1 MKLAYPEIETVFH
14 FGNACC
20 HSLIIENPDLF
31 YRFVDDLVR
40 QCRGEDGV
48 AVLSMDDKTLP
59 IAGNL
64 DLITD
69 FFSFEINRKVLLNR
83 IFAKLEKQA
92 LAPDFY
98 ERTQQLVCQTE
109 RLIRDLAFQNDLDL
123 ELPHLSILSLLKA
136 TGLCLKEDY
145 PSLAEKI
152 LDYMELV
159 SGNGFAKLFVLVNLR
174 SLVNDRI
181 MELFVDQCCRN
192 GYNILLVDNKSC
204 TKLPHEQR
212 TIIDTDL
219 CEI

>member
-1 MKLAYPEIETVFH
+1 M
-14 FGNACC
+14 
-20 HSLIIENPDLF
+20 IIENPDLF

-40 QCRGEDGV
+40 QCRGEDGL
-48 AVLSMDDKTLP
+48 AVLSMNDEPLP

-69 FFSFEINRKVLLNR
+69 FFSFEINRKFLLNR
-83 IFAKLEKQA
+83 IFAKLEKEA

-98 ERTQQLVCQTE
+98 ERTQELVCQTE

-123 ELPHLSILSLLKA
+123 ELPRLSISSLLKA
-136 TGLCLKEDY
+136 SGLCLNEDY

-152 LDYMELV
+152 LDYMELM
-159 SGNGFAKLFVLVNLR
+159 SGNGFAKLFVLVNMR

-192 GYNILLVDNKSC
+192 EYNILLVDNKNC
-204 TKLPHEQR
+204 TKLPREQR
-212 TIIDTDL
+212 TIIDADL